1 MNHREVQQMV
11 DDLEPKVERL
21 KALYQQYFM
30 GIEKIPPAI
39 LKRDV
44 ERMIAQLRRQRL
56 QNTATRYKFQ
66 MIVQRLSTYQQYWNR
81 ILRQIENGT
90 YKRDIQ
96 RAAARFGKDDA
107 LAAGGRDAA
116 TALRDMDDDE
126 SVPVV
131 WELSDEPS
139 ADLGAGGAPGVWTLP
154 DTAHVGGLPDPTGG
168 EAAAYDPYAHSG
180 YDQGGHAHHPTA
192 YGYDPYA
199 QSQHH
204 QHAQTEQERLYY
216 EQQRAYQ
223 EELRAYEERKRVY
236 EEYQQREAARL
247 AAEQREAARLAA
259 EQRAAEHRAA
269 EQRAAEQRAAEQQ
282 TVERHA
288 AQQHAARQ
296 AALAQ
301 PSQLAPQPPV
311 ARAVPAPAPSQP
323 QRPVPGPSV
332 NRPLPPP
339 PRRPLPPPPK
349 AASEPAAAPVPAPAP
364 SAPAAPSPPASPPQ
378 PAPEPPGARPQ
389 PRRGRALPGG
399 ALPGARRA
407 SAPDK
412 ETREIYNK
420 YVQARRQAGE
430 STANITYDKLAKSLQ
445 AQRQT
450 LKKKHGDRNVD
461 FEVVTKDGRTMIR
474 PVIK

>member
-247 AAEQREAARLAA
+247 AAEQRAAEHRAA
-259 EQRAAEHRAA
+259 EQRAA

>member
-1 MNHREVQQMV
+1 MNHRELQQMV
-11 DDLEPKVERL
+11 DELEPKVERL

-44 ERMIAQLRRQRL
+44 ERAIYQLRRQRL

-66 MIVQRLSTYQQYWNR
+66 MLVQRLNTYQQYWNR

-90 YKRDIQ
+90 YKRDLK
-96 RAAARFGKDDA
+96 RAAARFGKDEA
-107 LAAGGRDAA
+107 LKAGGREAA
-116 TALRDMDDDE
+116 VALRDMDDDE

-131 WELSDEPS
+131 WEIGDDPS
-139 ADLGAGGAPGVWTLP
+139 LAEGAGASAPGVYT
-154 DTAHVGGLPDPTGG
+154 LPDPTG
-168 EAAAYDPYAHSG
+168 YDPYA
-180 YDQGGHAHHPTA
+180 QGGQDGAAPQA

-199 QSQHH
+199 ESQHH
-204 QHAQTEQERLYY
+204 QPALTEQQRIYY

-223 EELRAYEERKRVY
+223 EELRAYEERKRAY

-247 AAEQREAARLAA
+247 AAEQRAAAQHAA
-259 EQRAAEHRAA
+259 AQA
-269 EQRAAEQRAAEQQ
+269 
-282 TVERHA
+282 A
-288 AQQHAARQ
+288 AQQAAARQ

-301 PSQLAPQPPV
+301 QAAAQQAALAQQAAFAQQAQRAAHAPP
-311 ARAVPAPAPSQP
+311 PADRAPSQP
-323 QRPVPGPSV
+323 HQAAPRAIPAPSP

-349 AASEPAAAPVPAPAP
+349 PGTAQPEPAPPAASAPVAPAPA
-364 SAPAAPSPPASPPQ
+364 AASPPQ
-378 PAPEPPGARPQ
+378 PGTAPAAPEPPGARPPQPQ
-389 PRRGRALPGG
+389 PRRGRALPG
-399 ALPGARRA
+399 ALAGTRRP
-407 SAPDK
+407 SPPDK
-412 ETREIYNK
+412 ETREIYNQ

-445 AQRQT
+445 TQRQT

-461 FEVVTKDGRTMIR
+461 FEVVTKNGRTMIR

>member
-131 WELSDEPS
+131 WELNDEPS

-247 AAEQREAARLAA
+247 AAEQRAAEHRAA
-259 EQRAAEHRAA
+259 EQRAA